1 MQNTNN
7 TQSIFFCVHIKMGT
21 VIVYNVSLHK
31 NSVVIELHEEKF
43 SLELL
48 FPTISQMVEVKMCS
62 IMIPLVLF
70 RVQ

>member
-1 MQNTNN
+1 MGPVTVY
-7 TQSIFFCVHIKMGT
+7 SISF
-21 VIVYNVSLHK
+21 HK

-48 FPTISQMVEVKMCS
+48 FPTISQMVEVKMGS

-70 RVQ
+70 RAN